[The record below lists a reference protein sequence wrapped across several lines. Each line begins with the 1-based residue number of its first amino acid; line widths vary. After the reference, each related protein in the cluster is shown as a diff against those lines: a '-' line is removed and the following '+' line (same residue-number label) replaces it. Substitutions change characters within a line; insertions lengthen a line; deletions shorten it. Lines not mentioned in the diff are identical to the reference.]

1 MNNWRVVVLLAFLL
15 AACTVQPASPPAP
28 PPTFTA
34 TPHARSTPSPTPPM
48 QLVLNVWV
56 PDTWISSWDSL
67 AGKALQQQVLDFEST
82 HPQYQVKLHIK
93 KASGAGGILEL
104 IEAALPVAPN
114 VLPDLVLFE
123 QASLREA
130 YQKALIGPLEL
141 NPEVSADW
149 LPYAQNG
156 VTFGGQ
162 IYAIPYL
169 TDVEHA
175 VVVPKDETALPLTWE
190 TVLLDGYHVLIP
202 AKGELADAALVAWYL
217 SAGGG
222 LTDERGNPYLE
233 RATLETLYRF
243 IRALQD
249 GGWLYPTQVRSFAD
263 ARDTWD
269 AFARG
274 QGALAAVP
282 AGAYWTAPSG
292 RGVPMPWPGLSVP
305 PVTPVT
311 RLLVWGRVNQD
322 PIRRDAAFALLA
334 WLTAPERMSALST
347 PAQMLPASR
356 RAIALWQL
364 PAEQEATLLQIL
376 DQGVLMPTPLV
387 EQSVRRALQAGLTEL
402 LTTPNVT
409 PEMAAT
415 VALSKLRE

>member
-1 MNNWRVVVLLAFLL
+1 MNTWRVVVFLAFLL
-15 AACTVQPASPPAP
+15 AACTVQPASPSAPAP
-28 PPTFTA
+28 TSTPTPP
-34 TPHARSTPSPTPPM
+34 ARPTPSPTPPM

-56 PDTWISSWDSL
+56 PDTWISSWDSS

-82 HPQYQVKLHIK
+82 HPQYSVKLHIK

-104 IEAALPVAPN
+104 IEAALPVAPS

-130 YQKALIGPLEL
+130 YLKALIGPLEV
-141 NPEVSADW
+141 NPETGTDW
-149 LPYAQNG
+149 IPYAQNG

-162 IYAIPYL
+162 IYAVPYL

-175 VVVPKDETALPLTWE
+175 VVVPKDEAALPLTWE
-190 TVLLDGYHVLIP
+190 ALLLGGYRILIP
-202 AKGELADAALVAWYL
+202 AKDELADAALVAWYL
-217 SAGGG
+217 SAGGS
-222 LTDERGNPYLE
+222 LTDDRGNPYLE

-243 IRALQD
+243 IRALQE
-249 GGWLYPTQVRSFAD
+249 GGWLYPTQVRSYAD
-263 ARDTWD
+263 ARETWD

-274 QGALAAVP
+274 QGMLAVVP
-282 AGAYWTAPSG
+282 AGAYWAAPAG
-292 RGVPMPWPGLSVP
+292 RGVPMPWPGLSAP

-322 PIRRDAAFALLA
+322 PARRDAAFALLA
-334 WLTAPERMSALST
+334 WLTTPERISALST
-347 PAQMLPASR
+347 PAQMLPVSR

-364 PAEQEATLLQIL
+364 PTEQEAMLVQIL
-376 DQGVLMPTPLV
+376 EQGVLMPAPLV

-409 PEMAAT
+409 PEIAAT
-415 VALSKLRE
+415 VALAKLRE